1 MKIHWP
7 TSDDFANTDDNDD
20 GILTFEE
27 VNDYMNAPINPR
39 WIEAWKGKKFG
50 RSAPLEP
57 ELLDRIELGFSLC
70 NTDSGPGLTWSE
82 IQNCQV

>member
-1 MKIHWP
+1 MP
-7 TSDDFANTDDNDD
+7 APNDFINTDANHD

-27 VNDYMNAPINPR
+27 VNDYMNAPINSR
-39 WIEAWKGKKFG
+39 WIEVWKGENFG

-57 ELLDRIELGFSLC
+57 ELLDRIELGFSVC
-70 NTDSGPGLTWSE
+70 NTDSEPGLTWSE